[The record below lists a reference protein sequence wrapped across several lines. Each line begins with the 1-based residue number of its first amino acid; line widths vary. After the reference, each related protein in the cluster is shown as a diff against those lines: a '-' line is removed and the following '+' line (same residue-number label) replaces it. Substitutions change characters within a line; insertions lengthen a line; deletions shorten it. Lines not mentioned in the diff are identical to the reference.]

1 MYIIKNSQKALKE
14 QRLSKLDEKLV
25 VREAFA
31 PGKSKM
37 VITKLERILAKRLKA
52 RFGICPVPTSVQN
65 SKGKFLQYFG
75 AYKKES
81 EKIFSIDFHIS
92 KSDEIYSLSFYDNP
106 LKPEQ
111 PTRVVYLNGFNII
124 QVIDQICDAFNGR
137 IDLYDEASERVGNKV
152 NEARLTLKDMMAAY
166 LKEHPDYAGEITSDK
181 FDYESHVQE
190 FLSFIKEEFGSSKGV
205 ITAGSMKWNACKAIE
220 ENPDL
225 GNFSQVPSV
234 AVDDNPPKNRATDDS
249 LSAAD
254 LALWN
259 EVQNVTAV
267 DKWAQYREYVT
278 LIAEEEPHSWNL
290 IAYGMPGTG
299 KTHDCEQILRQH
311 GVNYTV
317 LGSAITDMKAI
328 MAQLY
333 EHKDGEVIVFDD
345 LDAILSSSNRS
356 NMFKQIFQ
364 QKRSRTTG
372 MNSTIKYTAEDGSKE
387 IIPPTFEFT
396 SRCIMLSNKPR
407 DYFEEAILNRVYSIE
422 LNFTKEEM
430 MELIEDK
437 IDKLG
442 GKDYA
447 EIGLNTRMAIFDL
460 LNRFKNKIPSLSLRT
475 YEKGL
480 QAYYLC
486 QVVGEANWEKRAL
499 RFMVGM

>member
-1 MYIIKNSQKALKE
+1 MYQIKSNQKILKE
-14 QRLSKLDEKLV
+14 KRLAQLEEKLV
-25 VREAFA
+25 VKEAFA
-31 PGKSKM
+31 PGKSKL
-37 VITKLERILAKRLKA
+37 VVTKLERILAKRLKA

-75 AYKKES
+75 AYKKNV
-81 EKIFSIDFHIS
+81 EKTFSIDFHVS
-92 KSDEIYSLSFYDNP
+92 KSDEIYSLSFYENP

-111 PTRVVYLNGFNII
+111 ATRTIYLNGFNIV
-124 QVIDQICDAFNGR
+124 QVIDQIVDAFNGQ
-137 IDLYDEASERVGNKV
+137 IDLYDETSERTGRRVK
-152 NEARLTLKDMMAAY
+152 EARTTLKDMMVAY
-166 LKEHPDYAGEITSDK
+166 LKEHPDYATEITSDK
-181 FDYESHVQE
+181 FDYEGHIQE
-190 FLSFIKEEFGSSKGV
+190 FLSFIQEEFGSRKGN
-205 ITAGSMKWNACKAIE
+205 ITAGAMKWNACKAIE
-220 ENPDL
+220 ENPDF
-225 GNFSQVPSV
+225 GNFAQVPSV
-234 AVDDNPPKNRATDDS
+234 AVDDNPPKSKPIDDS

-267 DKWAQYREYVT
+267 DKWAQYREYVS
-278 LIAEEEPHSWNL
+278 LIAQEEPHSWNL

-299 KTHDCEQILRQH
+299 KTYDCEQILREY
-311 GVNYTV
+311 GVNYTI
-317 LGSAITDMKAI
+317 LGSAITDIKAI

-364 QKRSRTTG
+364 QKKSRMTG

-407 DYFEEAILNRVYSIE
+407 DFFEEAILNRVYSIE
-422 LNFTKEEM
+422 LNFTKDEM
-430 MELIEDK
+430 MELIESK
-437 IDKLG
+437 IEKLG

-447 EIGLNTRMAIFDL
+447 EIGMNTRMAIFDL
-460 LNRFKNKIPSLSLRT
+460 LNRFKNKIQSLSLRT
-475 YEKGL
+475 YIKGL

-486 QVVGEANWEKRAL
+486 QVVGDPNWEKRAL
-499 RFMVGM
+499 RFMAGI